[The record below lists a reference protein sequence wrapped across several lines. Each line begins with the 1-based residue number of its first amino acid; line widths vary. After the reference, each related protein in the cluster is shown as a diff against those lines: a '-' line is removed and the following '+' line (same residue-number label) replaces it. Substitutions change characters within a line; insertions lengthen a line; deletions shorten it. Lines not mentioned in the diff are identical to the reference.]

1 MKYDK
6 FRSTVLETIVRE
18 FDNPDPG
25 LFRGHGP
32 YDHIISNPK
41 DSKDRERIV
50 NEYLLLPDVPKIQG
64 EIKLHPDAHHMN
76 SSQIMCYN
84 FFRPLLKEYNKNKKD
99 YKPSD
104 ELVDLVG
111 KIIDTPLENKNS
123 SCKFEYIQ
131 PNTDTTNFDFYL
143 KCGDVE
149 VFFEIKYTEK
159 EFAKKK
165 ITPESELQYE
175 KVYKPMISKAEHI
188 FKDKTISASDF
199 LKNFQLLRNAIRAID
214 NNKYVVFICPRAHDN
229 LVNQYNKFKE
239 QFLSPKGE
247 EHVKLVTWESLL
259 TAAENILISQ
269 GEFCKRYISILP

>member
-6 FRSTVLETIVRE
+6 FRSTVLEKIVRE

-165 ITPESELQYE
+165 VTPDSELQYE

-259 TAAENILISQ
+259 TAAENILLSQ

>member
-6 FRSTVLETIVRE
+6 FISTVLEKIVHE
-18 FDNPDPG
+18 FENPNPG
-25 LFRGHGP
+25 LHRGIGP

-84 FFRPLLKEYNKNKKD
+84 FFRSLLSEYDKNEKE

-104 ELVDLVG
+104 ALVDLVG

-165 ITPESELQYE
+165 VTPDSELQYE

-188 FKDKTISASDF
+188 FKDKNISASDF

>member
-6 FRSTVLETIVRE
+6 FISTVLEKIVHE
-18 FDNPDPG
+18 FENPDPG

-41 DSKDRERIV
+41 DSKDRESIV

-165 ITPESELQYE
+165 VTPDSELQYE

-259 TAAENILISQ
+259 TAAEELSINQ
-269 GEFCKRYISILP
+269 GEFCKRYISFLP

>member
-1 MKYDK
+1 
-6 FRSTVLETIVRE
+6 
-18 FDNPDPG
+18 
-25 LFRGHGP
+25 
-32 YDHIISNPK
+32 
-41 DSKDRERIV
+41 
-50 NEYLLLPDVPKIQG
+50 
-64 EIKLHPDAHHMN
+64 MN

-84 FFRPLLKEYNKNKKD
+84 FFRPLLSEYDKNEKE

-104 ELVDLVG
+104 ALVDLVG

-188 FKDKTISASDF
+188 FKDKVISASDF

-259 TAAENILISQ
+259 TAAEELSINQ
-269 GEFCKRYISILP
+269 GEFCKRYISFLP

>member
-6 FRSTVLETIVRE
+6 FRSTVLEKIVRE

-41 DSKDRERIV
+41 DSKDREKIV

-84 FFRPLLKEYNKNKKD
+84 FFRPLLSEYDKNEKE

-104 ELVDLVG
+104 ALVDLVG

-165 ITPESELQYE
+165 VTPDSELQYE

-188 FKDKTISASDF
+188 FKDKTISSSDF
-199 LKNFQLLRNAIRAID
+199 LKNFQLLRNAIRSID

-239 QFLSPKGE
+239 QFLSPKGK

-259 TAAENILISQ
+259 TAAKELHISQ
-269 GEFCKRYISILP
+269 GEFCKIYISILP

>member
-6 FRSTVLETIVRE
+6 FRSTVLEKIVRE

-50 NEYLLLPDVPKIQG
+50 NEYLLLPEVPKIQG

-84 FFRPLLKEYNKNKKD
+84 FFRPLLSEYDKNEKE

-104 ELVDLVG
+104 ALVDLVG

-188 FKDKTISASDF
+188 FKDKVISASDF

-259 TAAENILISQ
+259 TAAKELHISQ
-269 GEFCKRYISILP
+269 GEFCKRYISFLP

>member
-6 FRSTVLETIVRE
+6 FRSIVLKKIVHE
-18 FDNPDPG
+18 FDNPEPG

-32 YDHIISNPK
+32 YDHIISNPN
-41 DSKDRERIV
+41 STDRERIV

-84 FFRPLLKEYNKNKKD
+84 FFRPLLSEYDKNEKE

-104 ELVDLVG
+104 GLVDLVG

-165 ITPESELQYE
+165 VSSDSELQYE
-175 KVYKPMISKAEHI
+175 KIYKPMISKAEHI
-188 FKDKTISASDF
+188 FKDKTISSSDF

-259 TAAENILISQ
+259 TAAEELSINQ
-269 GEFCKRYISILP
+269 GEFCKRYILFLP

>member
-6 FRSTVLETIVRE
+6 FRSIVLEKIVHE
-18 FDNPDPG
+18 FDNPEPG

-41 DSKDRERIV
+41 DSKDRESIV

-84 FFRPLLKEYNKNKKD
+84 FFRPLLSEYDKNEKE

-104 ELVDLVG
+104 ALVDLVG

-188 FKDKTISASDF
+188 FKDKVISASDF

-259 TAAENILISQ
+259 TAAEELSINQ
-269 GEFCKRYISILP
+269 GEFCKRYISFLP

>member
-6 FRSTVLETIVRE
+6 FRSTVLEKIVRE

-143 KCGDVE
+143 KCSDVE

-165 ITPESELQYE
+165 VTPDSELQYE

-259 TAAENILISQ
+259 TAAEELSINQ
-269 GEFCKRYISILP
+269 GEFCKRYISFLP

>member
-6 FRSTVLETIVRE
+6 FRSIVLEKIVHE
-18 FDNPDPG
+18 FDNPEPG

-32 YDHIISNPK
+32 YDHIISNPN
-41 DSKDRERIV
+41 STDRERIV

-84 FFRPLLKEYNKNKKD
+84 FFRPLLSEYDKNEKE

-104 ELVDLVG
+104 ALVDLVG

-143 KCGDVE
+143 KCSDVE

-259 TAAENILISQ
+259 TAAEELSINQ
-269 GEFCKRYISILP
+269 GEFCKRYISFLP

>member
-6 FRSTVLETIVRE
+6 FISTVLEKIVHE
-18 FDNPDPG
+18 FENPDPG
-25 LFRGHGP
+25 LHRGIGP
-32 YDHIISNPK
+32 YAHIISNPK

-165 ITPESELQYE
+165 VTPDSELQYE

-239 QFLSPKGE
+239 QFLSPKGK

-269 GEFCKRYISILP
+269 GEFCKRYISFLP

>member
-1 MKYDK
+1 
-6 FRSTVLETIVRE
+6 
-18 FDNPDPG
+18 
-25 LFRGHGP
+25 
-32 YDHIISNPK
+32 
-41 DSKDRERIV
+41 
-50 NEYLLLPDVPKIQG
+50 
-64 EIKLHPDAHHMN
+64 MN

-143 KCGDVE
+143 KCSDVE

-165 ITPESELQYE
+165 VTPDSELQYE

>member
-6 FRSTVLETIVRE
+6 FISTVLEKIVRE

-41 DSKDRERIV
+41 DSKDRESIV

-165 ITPESELQYE
+165 VTPDSELQYE

>member
-6 FRSTVLETIVRE
+6 FRSIVQEKIVHE
-18 FDNPDPG
+18 FDNPEPG

-32 YDHIISNPK
+32 YDHIISNPN
-41 DSKDRERIV
+41 STDRERIV

-84 FFRPLLKEYNKNKKD
+84 FFRPLLSEYDKNEKE

-104 ELVDLVG
+104 ALVDLVG

-188 FKDKTISASDF
+188 FKDKVISASDF

-239 QFLSPKGE
+239 QFLSTKGE

-259 TAAENILISQ
+259 TAAEELSINQ
-269 GEFCKRYISILP
+269 GEFCKRYISFLP

>member
-6 FRSTVLETIVRE
+6 FRSTVLEKIVRE

-143 KCGDVE
+143 KCSDVE

-165 ITPESELQYE
+165 VTPDSELQYE

>member
-6 FRSTVLETIVRE
+6 FRSTVLEKIVRE

-188 FKDKTISASDF
+188 FKDKVISASDF

-259 TAAENILISQ
+259 TAAENILLSQ

>member
-6 FRSTVLETIVRE
+6 FRSIVLEKIVHE
-18 FDNPDPG
+18 FDNPEPG

-32 YDHIISNPK
+32 YDHIISNPN
-41 DSKDRERIV
+41 STDRERIV

-84 FFRPLLKEYNKNKKD
+84 FFRPLLSEYDKNEKE

-104 ELVDLVG
+104 ALVDLVG

-143 KCGDVE
+143 KCSDVE

-188 FKDKTISASDF
+188 FKDKVISASDF

-259 TAAENILISQ
+259 TAAEELSINQ
-269 GEFCKRYISILP
+269 GEFCKRYISFLP

>member
-6 FRSTVLETIVRE
+6 FRSIVLEKIVHE
-18 FDNPDPG
+18 FDNPEPG

-84 FFRPLLKEYNKNKKD
+84 FFRPLLSEYDKNEKE

-104 ELVDLVG
+104 ALVDLVG

-188 FKDKTISASDF
+188 FKDKVISASDF

-259 TAAENILISQ
+259 TAAEELSINQ
-269 GEFCKRYISILP
+269 GEFCKRYISFLP

>member
-6 FRSTVLETIVRE
+6 FISTVLEKIVHE
-18 FDNPDPG
+18 FENPDPG

-165 ITPESELQYE
+165 VTPDSELQYE

>member
-6 FRSTVLETIVRE
+6 FRSIVLEKIVHE
-18 FDNPDPG
+18 FDNPEPG

-84 FFRPLLKEYNKNKKD
+84 FFRPLLSEYDKNEKE

-104 ELVDLVG
+104 ALVDLVG

-188 FKDKTISASDF
+188 FKDKVISASDF

>member
-6 FRSTVLETIVRE
+6 FRSTVLEKIVRE

-64 EIKLHPDAHHMN
+64 EIKLHPDAHNMN

-84 FFRPLLKEYNKNKKD
+84 FFRPLLSEYDKNEKE

-104 ELVDLVG
+104 ALVDLVG

-188 FKDKTISASDF
+188 FKDKVISASDF

-259 TAAENILISQ
+259 TAAEELSINQ
-269 GEFCKRYISILP
+269 GEFCKRYISFLP

>member
-6 FRSTVLETIVRE
+6 FRSIVLEKIVHE
-18 FDNPDPG
+18 FDNPEPG

-32 YDHIISNPK
+32 YDHIISNPN
-41 DSKDRERIV
+41 STDRERIV

-143 KCGDVE
+143 KCSDVE

-165 ITPESELQYE
+165 VTPDSELQYE

>member
-6 FRSTVLETIVRE
+6 FRSTVLEKIVRE

-143 KCGDVE
+143 KCSDVE

-165 ITPESELQYE
+165 VTPDSELQYE

-259 TAAENILISQ
+259 TAAEELSINQ

>member
-6 FRSTVLETIVRE
+6 FISTVLEKIVHE
-18 FDNPDPG
+18 FENPDPG

-32 YDHIISNPK
+32 YDHIISNPN
-41 DSKDRERIV
+41 STDRERIV

-143 KCGDVE
+143 KCSDVE

-165 ITPESELQYE
+165 VTPDSELQYE

-259 TAAENILISQ
+259 TAAEELSINQ

>member
-6 FRSTVLETIVRE
+6 FRSTVLEKIVRE

-41 DSKDRERIV
+41 DSKDRESIV

-143 KCGDVE
+143 KCSDVE

-165 ITPESELQYE
+165 VTPDSELQYE

>member
-6 FRSTVLETIVRE
+6 FRSTVLEKIARE

-41 DSKDRERIV
+41 DSKERERIV
-50 NEYLLLPDVPKIQG
+50 NEYLLLPDVPKIQC

-143 KCGDVE
+143 KCSDVE

-165 ITPESELQYE
+165 VTPDSELQYE

-259 TAAENILISQ
+259 TAAEELSINQ
-269 GEFCKRYISILP
+269 GEFCKRYISFLP

>member
-6 FRSTVLETIVRE
+6 FRSTVLEKIVRE

-143 KCGDVE
+143 KCSDVE

-165 ITPESELQYE
+165 VTPDSELQYE

-214 NNKYVVFICPRAHDN
+214 KYVVFICPRAHDN

>member
-6 FRSTVLETIVRE
+6 FRSIVLEKIVHE
-18 FDNPDPG
+18 FDNPEPG

-32 YDHIISNPK
+32 YDHIISNPN
-41 DSKDRERIV
+41 STDRERIV

-188 FKDKTISASDF
+188 FKDKVISASDF

-259 TAAENILISQ
+259 TAAEELSINQ
-269 GEFCKRYISILP
+269 GEFCKRYISFLP

>member
-6 FRSTVLETIVRE
+6 FRSIVLEKIVHE
-18 FDNPDPG
+18 FDNPEPG

-32 YDHIISNPK
+32 YDHIISNPN
-41 DSKDRERIV
+41 STDRERIV

-64 EIKLHPDAHHMN
+64 EITLHPDAHHMN

-84 FFRPLLKEYNKNKKD
+84 FFRPLLSEYDKNEKE

-104 ELVDLVG
+104 ALVDLVG

-259 TAAENILISQ
+259 TAAEELSINQ
-269 GEFCKRYISILP
+269 GEFCKRYISFLP

>member
-6 FRSTVLETIVRE
+6 FISTVLEKIVHE
-18 FDNPDPG
+18 FENPDPG
-25 LFRGHGP
+25 LHRGIGP
-32 YDHIISNPK
+32 YNHIISNPN
-41 DSKDRERIV
+41 STDRERIV

-131 PNTDTTNFDFYL
+131 PNTETTNFDFYL

-159 EFAKKK
+159 DFAKKK
-165 ITPESELQYE
+165 ETQKSKLQYE

-259 TAAENILISQ
+259 TAAEELSINQ
-269 GEFCKRYISILP
+269 GEFCKRYISFLP

>member
-6 FRSTVLETIVRE
+6 FISTVLEKIVHE
-18 FDNPDPG
+18 FENPDPG

-41 DSKDRERIV
+41 DSKDRESIV

-188 FKDKTISASDF
+188 FKDKVISASDF

>member
-6 FRSTVLETIVRE
+6 FRSTVLEKIVRE

-41 DSKDRERIV
+41 DSKDRESIV

-165 ITPESELQYE
+165 VTPDSELQYE

-259 TAAENILISQ
+259 TAAENILLSQ

>member
-6 FRSTVLETIVRE
+6 FKSIVLEKIVHE
-18 FDNPDPG
+18 FDNPEPG

-32 YDHIISNPK
+32 YDHIISNPN
-41 DSKDRERIV
+41 STDRERIV

-84 FFRPLLKEYNKNKKD
+84 FFRPLLSEYDKNEKE

-104 ELVDLVG
+104 ALVDLVG

-188 FKDKTISASDF
+188 FKDKVISASDF

-259 TAAENILISQ
+259 TAAEELSINQ
-269 GEFCKRYISILP
+269 GEFCKRYISFLP

>member
-6 FRSTVLETIVRE
+6 FISTVLEKIVHE
-18 FDNPDPG
+18 FENPDPG

-41 DSKDRERIV
+41 DSKDRESIV

-84 FFRPLLKEYNKNKKD
+84 FFRPLLSEYDKNEKE

-104 ELVDLVG
+104 ALVDLVG

-188 FKDKTISASDF
+188 FKDKVISASDF

-259 TAAENILISQ
+259 TAAEELSINQ
-269 GEFCKRYISILP
+269 GEFCKRYISFLP

>member
-6 FRSTVLETIVRE
+6 FISTVLEKIVHE
-18 FDNPDPG
+18 FENPDPG

-143 KCGDVE
+143 KCSDVE

-165 ITPESELQYE
+165 VTPDSELQYE

-259 TAAENILISQ
+259 TAAEELSINQ
-269 GEFCKRYISILP
+269 GEFCKRYISFLP

>member
-6 FRSTVLETIVRE
+6 FRSIVLEKIVHE
-18 FDNPDPG
+18 FDNPEPG

-32 YDHIISNPK
+32 YDHIISNPN
-41 DSKDRERIV
+41 STDRERIV

-84 FFRPLLKEYNKNKKD
+84 FFRPLLSEYDKNEKE

-104 ELVDLVG
+104 ALVDLVG

-143 KCGDVE
+143 KCSDVE

-165 ITPESELQYE
+165 VTPDSELQYE

>member
-6 FRSTVLETIVRE
+6 FRSTVLEKIVRE

-143 KCGDVE
+143 KCSDVE

-165 ITPESELQYE
+165 VTPDSELQYE

-239 QFLSPKGE
+239 QFLSTKGE

>member
-6 FRSTVLETIVRE
+6 FRSIVLEKIVHE
-18 FDNPDPG
+18 FDNPEPG

-32 YDHIISNPK
+32 YDHIISNPN
-41 DSKDRERIV
+41 STDRERIV

-84 FFRPLLKEYNKNKKD
+84 FFRPLLSEYDKNEKE

-104 ELVDLVG
+104 ALVDLVG

-123 SCKFEYIQ
+123 SCKFEYTQ

-188 FKDKTISASDF
+188 FKDKVISASDF

-259 TAAENILISQ
+259 TAAEELSINQ
-269 GEFCKRYISILP
+269 GEFCKRYISFLP

>member
-6 FRSTVLETIVRE
+6 FRSTVLEKIVRE

-41 DSKDRERIV
+41 DSKDRESIV

-143 KCGDVE
+143 KCSDVE

>member
-6 FRSTVLETIVRE
+6 FRSTVLEKIVRE

-165 ITPESELQYE
+165 VTPDSELQYE

-259 TAAENILISQ
+259 TAAEELSINQ
-269 GEFCKRYISILP
+269 GEFCKRYISFLP